1 MDERSV
7 RGFQKSAKADVLFR
21 VLLVKQHSKI
31 GICFA
36 PAIDEEIYLI
46 AISFEVATYPT
57 LKGRRREEVCSEAT
71 SFEVATYPTLKGRRR
86 EEVYS
91 EATSFEVATYHRL
104 TTMTRVKIHWR
115 FNSSSHNCNVS
126 LRA

>member
-36 PAIDEEIYLI
+36 PAIDEEIYLR
-46 AISFEVATYPT
+46 AISFEVATCPT
-57 LKGRRREEVCSEAT
+57 LKGLAT
-71 SFEVATYPTLKGRRR
+71 RGSLFGSNLIRGCNVSDLKGRRR

-91 EATSFEVATYHRL
+91 EATSFEVATCHRL

>member
-36 PAIDEEIYLI
+36 SAINEEIDL
-46 AISFEVATYPT
+46 
-57 LKGRRREEVCSEAT
+57 RAT
-71 SFEVATYPTLKGRRR
+71 SFEVATCQRLSASAIN
-86 EEVYS
+86 EEK
-91 EATSFEVATYHRL
+91 L
-104 TTMTRVKIHWR
+104 I
-115 FNSSSHNCNVS
+115 
-126 LRA
+126 

>member
-36 PAIDEEIYLI
+36 PAIDEEIYL
-46 AISFEVATYPT
+46 
-57 LKGRRREEVCSEAT
+57 RAT
-71 SFEVATYPTLKGRRR
+71 SFEVATC
-86 EEVYS
+86 
-91 EATSFEVATYHRL
+91 HRL

-115 FNSSSHNCNVS
+115 SNSSSHNCNVS

>member
-36 PAIDEEIYLI
+36 PAIDEEIYLR
-46 AISFEVATYPT
+46 AISFEVAT
-57 LKGRRREEVCSEAT
+57 C
-71 SFEVATYPTLKGRRR
+71 PTLKGRRR

-91 EATSFEVATYHRL
+91 EATSFEVATCHRL